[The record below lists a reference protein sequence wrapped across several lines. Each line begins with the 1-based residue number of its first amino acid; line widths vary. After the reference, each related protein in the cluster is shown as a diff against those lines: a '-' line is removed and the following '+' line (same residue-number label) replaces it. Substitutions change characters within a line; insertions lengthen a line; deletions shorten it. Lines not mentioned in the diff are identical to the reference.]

1 MRRLD
6 IKKQAA
12 PGKDGEKKDA
22 ATAERAVE
30 VLNIRASAEIAEKNK
45 TLMEKFGVLTGGQTN
60 YKNKVWKAVMVG
72 KDSTTI
78 SRKGESQS
86 FKISNLQLAKQNK
99 YGTTYQLT
107 GKKETQAEKIAR
119 LGGK

>member
-1 MRRLD
+1 M
-6 IKKQAA
+6 IHKFYG
-12 PGKDGEKKDA
+12 PGKDGNKKKSPTGTGKRVA
-22 ATAERAVE
+22 GVLNARATAESN
-30 VLNIRASAEIAEKNK
+30 LSNTN
-45 TLMEKFGVLTGGQTN
+45 LLQKFGVPKGGQTN
-60 YKNKVWKAVMVG
+60 YKNKVWEAVMVG